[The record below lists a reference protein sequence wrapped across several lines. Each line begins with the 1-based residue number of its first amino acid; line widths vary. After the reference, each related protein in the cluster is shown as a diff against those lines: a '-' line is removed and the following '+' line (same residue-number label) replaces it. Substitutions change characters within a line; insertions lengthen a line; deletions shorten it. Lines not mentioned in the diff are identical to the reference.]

1 MENSRSILPAIY
13 NSNLVKYD
21 WMPPNHFA
29 DENVC
34 NRIAHV
40 KLENEVERLHVENQR
55 ILNERIGV
63 IDLDPNELED
73 LQEIVLNDEIEF
85 ISVMPLPIR
94 FKEEPMNDDAGIENI
109 PNNNEPHT
117 DDINDE
123 TRESM
128 NSNTL
133 MNESNGVNE
142 VNSESLLDI
151 DTVSSTANG
160 DRACQSILDPVAGF
174 INVVVDVI
182 HSIFIHYDSS

>member
-40 KLENEVERLHVENQR
+40 KLENEVERLHAENQR

-85 ISVMPLPIR
+85 VSVMPLPIR
-94 FKEEPMNDDAGIENI
+94 FKEEPTYDDAIEQI

-123 TRESM
+123 TREVM
-128 NSNTL
+128 NSNVL
-133 MNESNGVNE
+133 MNETNGENGVNLDF
-142 VNSESLLDI
+142 LLDI
-151 DTVSSTANG
+151 DTGSSTANG
-160 DRACQSILDPVAGF
+160 NQACQSIHDPVAGF